1 MYWAESPIGVV
12 LISVAGLEIHSS
24 VSHLLLWKPGS
35 RANQGNAI
43 SGILGSISIFA
54 SKGSHAWQCS
64 KVEVQFCPSCTQ
76 EMLWRSWMW
85 SLKAVSFSWGACTL
99 SFSICS
105 CLWAI
110 VGILDRCLLRR
121 PLYTCCY
128 NYWCHTILYLR
139 CYHPYFWHDHITTIF
154 LVILPHYVS
163 VGKSENKNT
172 PQKALPSQSSPSDS
186 NQPGFERV

>member
-1 MYWAESPIGVV
+1 MV
-12 LISVAGLEIHSS
+12 LIYVAGLEIHSS
-24 VSHLLLWKPGS
+24 TSHLLLWKPGS
-35 RANQGNAI
+35 IANQGNAI
-43 SGILGSISIFA
+43 SGILGSVSIFA
-54 SKGSHAWQCS
+54 SKGSQAWQCS

-76 EMLWRSWMW
+76 EMLLRSWTS

-105 CLWAI
+105 CL
-110 VGILDRCLLRR
+110 LRW

-154 LVILPHYVS
+154 CLFYLTMFQLGKVKIKIHHGKHSLPKVAHQIQTNLILNGYKLFVC
-163 VGKSENKNT
+163 KSK
-172 PQKALPSQSSPSDS
+172 KLP
-186 NQPGFERV
+186 